1 LFVIT
6 HCSPLH
12 IEVGVSGLQ
21 CMLLHSHRFI
31 FKMIN
36 DDYYGHLCTCVCK
49 GNRFWKAELV
59 CSVFKLSF
67 SKSPG

>member
-1 LFVIT
+1 
-6 HCSPLH
+6 
-12 IEVGVSGLQ
+12 
-21 CMLLHSHRFI
+21 MLLHSHRFI